1 MALDLYIFY
10 FYFRDLNLKLFQVM
24 NMSEFYSDFLY
35 RYQTEAAPLNVSFD
49 SFCLRE
55 GVEYRNFIRW
65 YRDNKKR
72 LRESEM
78 ADIRISAIKVTGA
91 PALTAPVNPPI
102 AFCTVSEF
110 HLKLSNGIEIHKPD
124 SHLEDITNL
133 LSSLSRVC

>member
-1 MALDLYIFY
+1 MALDLYIFHS
-10 FYFRDLNLKLFQVM
+10 YFRDLNLKLFQVM
-24 NMSEFYSDFLY
+24 TSLNSTAIFLY
-35 RYQTEAAPLNVSFD
+35 HYQTEAVPLNVSID

-91 PALTAPVNPPI
+91 PASTAPVNPPI
-102 AFCTVSEF
+102 ASCTVSEF
-110 HLKLSNGIEIHKPD
+110 HLKLSNGIEIHKSD

-133 LSSLSRVC
+133 LSSLSRIC

>member
-35 RYQTEAAPLNVSFD
+35 RYQTEAAPLNVSID
-49 SFCLRE
+49 SFC
-55 GVEYRNFIRW
+55 
-65 YRDNKKR
+65 

>member
-24 NMSEFYSDFLY
+24 NMSEFYSDFL
-35 RYQTEAAPLNVSFD
+35 
-49 SFCLRE
+49 
-55 GVEYRNFIRW
+55 YRNFIRW

-133 LSSLSRVC
+133 LSSLSRVCWV

>member
-10 FYFRDLNLKLFQVM
+10 SYFRDLNLKLFQVM

-35 RYQTEAAPLNVSFD
+35 RYQTEAAPLNVSID

-72 LRESEM
+72 LRGL
-78 ADIRISAIKVTGA
+78 IFV
-91 PALTAPVNPPI
+91 LV
-102 AFCTVSEF
+102 
-110 HLKLSNGIEIHKPD
+110 LSKW
-124 SHLEDITNL
+124 LELRHWL
-133 LSSLSRVC
+133 LQ